1 MWRSNEDVFSVIQE
15 GMVEDSSKT
24 VSAPLKVHI
33 NTPSG
38 SATFL
43 RNTNNLYKN
52 SLECFSFPRIF
63 FPHQLRK
70 YCARL
75 IYIVPSCLF
84 FSRFCCQNLCCQN
97 YRQTRVRHA
106 LIACLH
112 WRAIRTAKSEYVGGI
127 DWRSVCFFFF
137 FLPYRMWLRFRL
149 LNQNRSGY
157 VRAMWVHGGK
167 IHFELRCVQRWHLHF
182 LCVCHLC
189 YGIAIEIAVLLRA
202 WSKDSVNIVIHFYN
216 LHKEWQYILGCA
228 KTCLLWDTPPSF
240 PSGFA
245 PVPCQSDIQ
254 YALHKYSQVKSP
266 IQYNALNTLH
276 NETFICYLHTQTK
289 LLYQCRGLYTRLL
302 YISHKIL

>member
-1 MWRSNEDVFSVIQE
+1 MWVELIE
-15 GMVEDSSKT
+15 G
-24 VSAPLKVHI
+24 
-33 NTPSG
+33 
-38 SATFL
+38 
-43 RNTNNLYKN
+43 
-52 SLECFSFPRIF
+52 
-63 FPHQLRK
+63 Q
-70 YCARL
+70 CA
-75 IYIVPSCLF
+75 S
-84 FSRFCCQNLCCQN
+84 
-97 YRQTRVRHA
+97 
-106 LIACLH
+106 
-112 WRAIRTAKSEYVGGI
+112 
-127 DWRSVCFFFF
+127 F
-137 FLPYRMWLRFRL
+137 FLPYRMRLRFRL

-157 VRAMWVHGGK
+157 FRATCVHGEK
-167 IHFELRCVQRWHLHF
+167 NPFWITVCTEMAHPFF
-182 LCVCHLC
+182 LCHLC
-189 YGIAIEIAVLLRA
+189 YGIVIEIAVLLRA